1 MVAVL
6 LSGLVVPEG
15 VPDLLFSSSLGFS
28 ASHRLLRTD
37 GFVHVIRA
45 ESVLD
50 EYFKVFFVQNEKSHA
65 RLGVV
70 ASKRVLPSA
79 VKRNNIKRTV
89 REIFRHHSI
98 KASKL
103 DLVVMVRSAQIHL
116 RTESRQSLNVL
127 LNRIQNRC
135 AKQ

>member
-1 MVAVL
+1 ML

-15 VPDLLFSSSLGFS
+15 VPDLLFSFPLGFS
-28 ASHRLLRTD
+28 PLHRLLRKD
-37 GFVHVIRA
+37 GFVYVIRA
-45 ESVLD
+45 EVVLD
-50 EYFKVFFVQNEKSHA
+50 EYFKVFFIQNVKPHA
-65 RLGVV
+65 RLGIV
-70 ASKRVLPSA
+70 ASKKVLPGA

-103 DLVVMVRSAQIHL
+103 DLVVMVRSVQIN
-116 RTESRQSLNVL
+116 RKIGPKQSLNML

>member
-1 MVAVL
+1 M
-6 LSGLVVPEG
+6 LVVQEG
-15 VPDLLFSSSLGFS
+15 VPGLLFSSPLGFS
-28 ASHRLLRTD
+28 ASHRLLRKD

-45 ESVLD
+45 EAVLD
-50 EYFKVFFVQNEKSHA
+50 EHFKVFFVKNDKSHA

>member
-1 MVAVL
+1 MP
-6 LSGLVVPEG
+6 LSGLVVPEA
-15 VPDLLFSSSLGFS
+15 VPDLLPNSHLGFS
-28 ASHRLLRTD
+28 PSHRLLRKD
-37 GFVHVIRA
+37 GFADVLRA
-45 ESVLD
+45 EVVLD
-50 EYFKVFFVQNEKSHA
+50 EYFKVFFIQNVKPYA
-65 RLGVV
+65 RLGIV
-70 ASKRVLPSA
+70 ASKKVLPGA

-103 DLVVMVRSAQIHL
+103 DLVVMVRSVQIHCGL
-116 RTESRQSLNVL
+116 EPKQSLNML

>member
-1 MVAVL
+1 MAVP
-6 LSGLVVPEG
+6 LSGLVVPEV
-15 VPDLLFSSSLGFS
+15 VPDLLSNSPLGFS
-28 ASHRLLRTD
+28 ASHRLLRKD

-45 ESVLD
+45 EVVLD
-50 EYFKVFFVQNEKSHA
+50 EYFKVFFVQNEKPHA

-70 ASKRVLPSA
+70 ASKKVLPSA
-79 VKRNNIKRTV
+79 VRRNNIKRAV

-103 DLVVMVRSAQIHL
+103 DLVVMVRSVQIHQKAGP
-116 RTESRQSLNVL
+116 EQSLNML